1 MASGKHIG
9 KVLLQIRKDEGA
21 KIVKPVPKKVSA
33 IPRTYMNPD
42 KTYILVGGL
51 GGFGLELAHWLAM
64 RGAKKLVLTSRSGVR
79 TGYQS
84 LCVRRCR
91 EMGVNVLVSTTDC
104 NTDKGAQ
111 TLLSEA
117 SNMGPVGGI
126 FNLAVVSWQTLKP
139 LLTPKKIF

>member
-1 MASGKHIG
+1 MATGKHIG

-51 GGFGLELAHWLAM
+51 GGFGLELAHWLAL
-64 RGAKKLVLTSRSGVR
+64 RGATKLVLTSRSGVR

-84 LCVRRCR
+84 LCVRRWR
-91 EMGVNVLVSTTDC
+91 EMGVQVLVSTTDC
-104 NTDKGAQ
+104 NTAQGAKK
-111 TLLSEA
+111 LLTEA
-117 SNMGPVGGI
+117 SKMGPVGGI
-126 FNLAVVSWQTLKP
+126 FNLAVVR
-139 LLTPKKIF
+139 